1 MRTLDEVIIDIKKIS
16 EDQRATEKC
25 REDHK
30 QLAEWLEELKEYK
43 NKKCKMSNEEIDEDI
58 DEDMLEELGYK
69 KAEYD
74 DLYLKKDNPW
84 EWIDFRTKGVTIST
98 QNGLGYK
105 YLSSE
110 IIEAI
115 YEQMKELGRL

>member
-1 MRTLDEVIIDIKKIS
+1 MSAE
-16 EDQRATEKC
+16 QMFEK
-25 REDHK
+25 
-30 QLAEWLEELKEYK
+30 
-43 NKKCKMSNEEIDEDI
+43 
-58 DEDMLEELGYK
+58 LGYK
-69 KAEYD
+69 KSECGVMYQ
-74 DLYLKKDNPW
+74 KKDNPW